1 MIHSELQEVDQLV
14 RFGAE
19 ERCAQ
24 DQPRL
29 LVDNCLQQTVSL
41 PEHLCLRDGDRLQT
55 LDIIGATRSS
65 SLRLGHPYLCQRRGG
80 EDACRQE
87 RAVTGRALAFAEELI
102 THNAVVVQRDIG
114 ELWATCDIAHR
125 PDMGSGTQV
134 LIDLNKASRSQSDTS
149 GFEVELFYIGTATD
163 GDQDGFG
170 SVVSLRRDDR
180 DSILCWDKP
189 LGLGLQ
195 DDLNTTV
202 REHREHRLS
211 DITIFAR

>member
-1 MIHSELQEVDQLV
+1 M

-29 LVDNCLQQTVSL
+29 LIDHRLQQTVGL
-41 PEHLCLRDGDRLQT
+41 PKHLRLRDGDRLQT
-55 LDIIGATRSS
+55 LDFIGVRRGSG
-65 SLRLGHPYLCQRRGG
+65 LRLGHPYLCQRRGG
-80 EDACRQE
+80 KDACRQE
-87 RAVTGRALAFAEELI
+87 RAVTGCALAFAEELI

-114 ELWATCDIAHR
+114 ELWATCYIAHR

-134 LIDLNKASRSQSDTS
+134 LIDLNEASRSQSDTS

-163 GDQDGFG
+163 GDQDRLCRI
-170 SVVSLRRDDR
+170 VPLRRDDR

-189 LGLGLQ
+189 LCLGLQ
-195 DDLNTTV
+195 DNLNASV